1 MAVFPGIYVAPG
13 APATAALPPSV
24 TVWRADM
31 IIGSGK
37 WVTRYPLD
45 VQDGSS
51 TATSSEDDVCA
62 DVEVDCSE
70 QRKVTVAMSSRE
82 GILIVDLGIVA
93 PTTVAEVWGWRCRA
107 HPRRRYG
114 RDVVPFCGVVKD
126 PVFPFVRLGR
136 SRSRTFCA
144 LQGVPSLFAL
154 LTRLHLREFFVL
166 ETDADFS
173 TASICDCLGSTDR
186 FSPFRARLAERT
198 GSTAG
203 RTGSTAGLT
212 HFSVFIYDQTTWDE
226 RSIAE
231 GVFSCRFDDVV
242 FGVVRHC
249 ESSPGSCLC
258 EYVEVR
264 VDLPVDTEDVG
275 TSRGVLL
282 SHYPNSISDRDGAC
296 HYLCEFLSHLL
307 FSFRMPSER
316 LRCSCNRA
324 LGLSGV
330 LRTVLSAC
338 SFVCNGDSQAATR
351 GEGEGAPPFGQRPR
365 MPGRRL
371 VIRDSPSVSQYVHSE
386 GLSSGSRPRSRSG
399 SRCPPREGIIRRRA
413 PLRSRSFS
421 RTGVRWWRSFL
432 QSAGPGCGLAATLAA
447 EAFMSKCY
455 VDDVLMSVFRTFRL

>member
-13 APATAALPPSV
+13 APATSALPPSV

-136 SRSRTFCA
+136 SRARTFCA
-144 LQGVPSLFAL
+144 LQGITSLFAL

-231 GVFSCRFDDVV
+231 GVFSCRSEDVV
-242 FGVVRHC
+242 FGVMRHC
-249 ESSPGSCLC
+249 EPSSDSCLC

-282 SHYPNSISDRDGAC
+282 GHSPNSIYDRDGAC
-296 HYLCEFLSHLL
+296 QYLCEFLSHLL

-324 LGLSGV
+324 LGLYGM
-330 LRTVLSAC
+330 LRIVLSAC
-338 SFVCNGDSQAATR
+338 SFVCNVDSRAATQ
-351 GEGEGAPPFGQRPR
+351 GGVEGARPSWQPPR
-365 MPGRRL
+365 MPGFRLEIPDSSSNPRGFRGECMPSRLRR
-371 VIRDSPSVSQYVHSE
+371 RSRSSPRCLRGEDVLP
-386 GLSSGSRPRSRSG
+386 GMRCRPRSHS
-399 SRCPPREGIIRRRA
+399 C
-413 PLRSRSFS
+413 
-421 RTGVRWWRSFL
+421 TGVRWWMSFL
-432 QSAGPGCGLAATLAA
+432 ESSGPGCGLPVTLAA
-447 EAFMSKCY
+447 DSFMCKCY
-455 VDDVLMSVFRTFRL
+455 VAEFLMSVFEDFMV